1 MGTLGSD
8 AIVIGGGM
16 GGLMAARVLSDHFDR
31 VTILERDGTGDAA
44 EGRPGVPQGKHVHTL
59 LAAGQR
65 VLGFFSAG
73 LTRPQLEL
81 CVRQRVK
88 QIANVALEGGVASPA
103 SHRGTT
109 ASPSEAFASRA
120 AGGPRSVPR
129 TSWSTRR
136 APGS

>member
-65 VLGFFSAG
+65 VLDEYF
-73 LTRPQLEL
+73 
-81 CVRQRVK
+81 
-88 QIANVALEGGVASPA
+88 
-103 SHRGTT
+103 
-109 ASPSEAFASRA
+109 
-120 AGGPRSVPR
+120 
-129 TSWSTRR
+129 
-136 APGS
+136 PGSTERLDAVGATRLRVGLDLRVERPGFDPFP